1 MHDLASLRLHPDGS
15 RVQNIASSSVSA
27 EVPVELTSAR
37 ASANTRTRLQVVKTT
52 VRDAQG
58 NWRARDAGGRATVK
72 YKRRVKKVVGKGA
85 EGSNSREEL
94 DSNHGTREHSL
105 DLDGE
110 TEGEEGSQGVK
121 DPRAKKRMKFLHDYS
136 FLETNSS
143 PQLGLPGPSNLS
155 HSVTD
160 SFDLPVPSSVRYA
173 PLL

>member
-27 EVPVELTSAR
+27 EIAVELNTAR
-37 ASANTRTRLQVVKTT
+37 ASANTRTRPVTTT

-58 NWRARDAGGRATVK
+58 NWIARDAGGRE
-72 YKRRVKKVVGKGA
+72 RRVRRVGGKGA
-85 EGSNSREEL
+85 AGS
-94 DSNHGTREHSL
+94 DSAEVLHSEHGTREHSL
-105 DLDGE
+105 DLDGG

-143 PQLGLPGPSNLS
+143 PQLGMPGPSNLS
-155 HSVTD
+155 HSAADT
-160 SFDLPVPSSVRYA
+160 FDLPVPSSVRY
-173 PLL
+173 PLLL

>member
-27 EVPVELTSAR
+27 EVAVELTSAR
-37 ASANTRTRLQVVKTT
+37 ASANTRTRLVKTT

-58 NWRARDAGGRATVK
+58 NRIARDAGGRATVK
-72 YKRRVKKVVGKGA
+72 YKRRVRNVVGKGA
-85 EGSNSREEL
+85 EGSNNGEEL